1 MVQQQKKNVMVNPF
15 FQITLII
22 ISLLIMS
29 IALYKNVD
37 VFQTGDTEPQLW
49 QKYDKK
55 LENTEAKNQ
64 IEVGLA
70 IKQFQIF
77 NVLKNQFS
85 FIGTVWFLFDIDLI
99 SQDDLKHFAFER
111 GRIDEISE
119 PRISVLDGK
128 QMVRFDITVSL
139 TTPLDYK
146 AFPLDDHRFFIIL
159 FNRTLSVKTFLFTT
173 LFTTQK
179 KNFTISKDAVTHGWR
194 AVKHD
199 VQIGHV
205 ATSLDTLDT
214 RKTDRYDAVLFSI
227 DYARNARRY
236 VTSIL
241 IPLLF
246 LFYLGIFSFSVG
258 TKASLGLSTASITG
272 LLGYRFV
279 IERLSPYVDYL
290 MLSDYLFFMFF
301 VTSCIMFFLNIV
313 EQYAIRLSLIQKK
326 AIIFALHCFVT
337 FVITY
342 FLIF

>member
-1 MVQQQKKNVMVNPF
+1 MVQQKKRNVMVNPF

-22 ISLLIMS
+22 ISLLTMS
-29 IALYKNVD
+29 IALYKNID
-37 VFQTGDTEPQLW
+37 VFQTGDTEPRLW
-49 QKYDKK
+49 KEYNKK
-55 LENTEAKNQ
+55 LKNTEAKKQ

-70 IKQFQIF
+70 IKQFQKF

-85 FIGTVWFLFDIDLI
+85 FIGTVWFLFNIDLI
-99 SQDDLKHFAFER
+99 AQDDLKHFAFER

-128 QMVRFDITVSL
+128 KMMRFDITVSL

-159 FNRTLSVKTFLFTT
+159 FNRTLSVKKF

-179 KNFTISKDAVTHGWR
+179 KNFTISEDAVTHGWR

-199 VQIGHV
+199 VQTGHV
-205 ATSLDTLDT
+205 TTSLDTLDT

-246 LFYLGIFSFSVG
+246 LFYLGLFSFSVS

-301 VTSCIMFFLNIV
+301 VASCIMFFLNIV
-313 EQYAIRLSLIQKK
+313 DQYATRLSLMQKK
-326 AIIFALHCFVT
+326 AIIFALHFLVT
-337 FVITY
+337 FVTTY